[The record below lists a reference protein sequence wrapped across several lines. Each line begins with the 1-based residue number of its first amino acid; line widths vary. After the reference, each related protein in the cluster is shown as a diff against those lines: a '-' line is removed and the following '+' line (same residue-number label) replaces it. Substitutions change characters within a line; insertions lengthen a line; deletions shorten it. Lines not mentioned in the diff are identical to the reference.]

1 MKKELTLEQALAKI
15 AELEKQNGIL
25 SRSNSAYK
33 SARTVNKRQL
43 QDVRDIAAKTADD
56 LLKTKE
62 HNLNMAVEI
71 ESLREQLATAKQKY
85 ETYRDYIEKMPWYK
99 RIFI

>member
-1 MKKELTLEQALAKI
+1 MKKELTLEQALEKI

-25 SRSNSAYK
+25 SRSNNAYK
-33 SARTVNKRQL
+33 SASTVNKRQL
-43 QDVRDIAAKTADD
+43 QDVRDIAAKLSDE
-56 LLKTKE
+56 LSKTKQ

-85 ETYRDYIEKMPWYK
+85 EKYRDYIEKMPWYK